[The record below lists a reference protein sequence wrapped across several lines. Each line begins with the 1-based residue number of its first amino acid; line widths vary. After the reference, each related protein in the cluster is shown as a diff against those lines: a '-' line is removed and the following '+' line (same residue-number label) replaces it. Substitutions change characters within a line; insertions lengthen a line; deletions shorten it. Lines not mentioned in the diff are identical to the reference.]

1 MANIIN
7 RLGISRRTFIAE
19 NITPAQQITQ
29 ANTFQYGADATTI
42 ATLLGTGRKAA
53 RQRALIYEK
62 WGYMESDA
70 ICSTA
75 LMLLVTTALGGHE
88 NTGQMVF
95 IEQNPSAKNDKRLAK
110 IADEIAEDLT
120 DLFNRVAYNVAYTGS
135 TFGDSY
141 ARIYSDRGGVRD
153 LYTDEMVR
161 PPLVQPF
168 EKGSRTVGHAVYI
181 GERNFERLDV
191 SQLAR
196 MKMPRTQWV
205 PQNGVVEKSLRIA
218 ISEDDLNNLPIMPSM
233 AGGSLLYNAEEA
245 YDNLA
250 ASLMGLVG
258 QRWMDSIDEQMVSV
272 NMESMTSD
280 QQDRFLSSIVKM
292 LKKSKELAET
302 AAISGKPVLERIRH
316 LIPVFNEKQVTQITS
331 SNSGNARSGATT
343 IEDVIFHARLL
354 SGAIGVDLAMLGFA
368 DQLSGGLGDGGFFRV
383 SAQAAE
389 RARVI
394 RSSMRDFFDDIIDI
408 HTLKKYGVVFPKNSR
423 PWNINFYGSIS
434 SLEAERQKTEADKAN
449 SGMLLVQAIQMF
461 KEAGATKEMMEDF
474 LSKQMLLD
482 EDRAKLYAAI
492 VDQKNEDDGNGVN
505 GFGGGFGAGNPGHN
519 NNDNLD
525 NQA

>member
-1 MANIIN
+1 MANILKS
-7 RLGISRRTFIAE
+7 LGISKRTFVAE
-19 NITPAQQITQ
+19 HIQPSQQITQ
-29 ANTFQYGADATTI
+29 ADTWMYGADATTVS
-42 ATLLGTGRKAA
+42 TLLGSGKKAA
-53 RQRALIYEK
+53 RQRSLIYEK
-62 WGYMESDA
+62 WGLMESDA

-95 IEQNPSAKNDKRLAK
+95 IEKNPKANGDKRMER

-120 DLFNRVAYNVAYTGS
+120 DLFNRVAYNVAYTGAA
-135 TFGDSY
+135 FGDSY
-141 ARIYSDRGGVRD
+141 ARIYADGRGVTD

-168 EKGSRTVGHAVYI
+168 ERGSRTVGYAVYI

-205 PQNGVVEKSLRIA
+205 PQNGVVEKALRVA
-218 ISEDDLNNLPIMPSM
+218 ITEDDPDKLPIMPSM
-233 AGGSLLYNAEEA
+233 AGGSLLYNAEES

-250 ASLMGLVG
+250 AALMGLVG

-272 NMESMTSD
+272 NMESMTKE

-292 LKKSKELAET
+292 LRKSKDLAEN
-302 AAISGKPVLERIRH
+302 AAKNGRPVLERIRH
-316 LIPVFNEKQVTQITS
+316 IIPVFNEKQVTQITAP
-331 SNSGNARSGATT
+331 NGGQTRSGATT
-343 IEDVIFHARLL
+343 IEDVILHARLL

-389 RARVI
+389 RARII

-408 HTLKKYGVVFPKNSR
+408 HTLKKYGVVFPKNNR
-423 PWNINFYGSIS
+423 PCSINFYGSIS
-434 SLEAERQKTEADKAN
+434 SLEAEKQRTRADSMN
-449 SGMLLVQAIQMF
+449 SGMLLAQAMQMF
-461 KEAGATKEMMEDF
+461 KDMGATKQMMESF
-474 LSKQMLLD
+474 LTKEMLLD
-482 EDRAKLYAAI
+482 EEQAKLYAPI
-492 VDQKNEDDGNGVN
+492 VEQKTEGDGGMDN
-505 GFGGGFGAGNPGHN
+505 GGGFGNQQINNGNRGSEE
-519 NNDNLD
+519 
-525 NQA
+525 